1 MKNSSAIN
9 FDNPNNYPTSP
20 NIGTSNNS
28 CPCSVAQLL
37 AIAIPL
43 SLLGLFCAIFL
54 PIYLTKH
61 NHHNKIIVIRD
72 NRTNPTNNT
81 NTDIDTN
88 NITGN
93 LTEEEFDEFDENVTN
108 LVYATLT
115 PKNGYDNILIFLNGI
130 TEVSNKYFD
139 YFKSNKTF
147 IPRKTKIYS
156 LAGRPRRMRFVEYYY
171 NYSGPVPGWFD
182 VDHNGVL
189 YCDNCSDLYDE
200 AKESLNLVLDSIDQ
214 IAYAEQMSYDKIYL
228 AGFSQG
234 AIMVNYVLLN
244 SRHKLGGYLAFSG
257 YVFDHDL
264 HYNQIIHNLTDSQ
277 KEKINSKKD
286 YHIIATLSFND
297 DGVFYQNSAASYS
310 IYYKEYTDFR
320 LYSFGNLLHVLSEQP
335 VLPHVKLW
343 LKESMGK

>member
-108 LVYATLT
+108 LLYATLT

-171 NYSGPVPGWFD
+171 NYSDPVPGWFD

-200 AKESLNLVLDSIDQ
+200 A
-214 IAYAEQMSYDKIYL
+214 
-228 AGFSQG
+228 
-234 AIMVNYVLLN
+234 
-244 SRHKLGGYLAFSG
+244 
-257 YVFDHDL
+257 
-264 HYNQIIHNLTDSQ
+264 
-277 KEKINSKKD
+277 
-286 YHIIATLSFND
+286 
-297 DGVFYQNSAASYS
+297 
-310 IYYKEYTDFR
+310 
-320 LYSFGNLLHVLSEQP
+320 
-335 VLPHVKLW
+335 
-343 LKESMGK
+343 